1 MSFENQIKEILKARL
16 EGTATEEVGRGD
28 DVTVHQ

>member
-16 EGTATEEVGRGD
+16 EGTATEEELSLI
-28 DVTVHQ
+28 HI